1 MKKIILSVEGE
12 KIRRDYKIRDKVL
25 KLIRD
30 TK

>member
-1 MKKIILSVEGE
+1 MKKIILFVEGE

-25 KLIRD
+25 KLIKD